1 MFFYISGMA
10 STFYNTEG
18 KGFGLFLGD
27 KTLRLLVPFVLAIF
41 IFLMPRLYFG
51 QAYEDWCRPNDET
64 ENDYWTFQ
72 EKTLPSVPTKLSWL
86 WYLPALFI
94 DLVIT
99 YPLLAWT
106 VRRSRKI
113 PYNQRDDGNII
124 LLQLAVFAIWLFPCF
139 YIDTK
144 KDLGTK
150 YLLPSTLTLMCIFF
164 FFYTF

>member
-1 MFFYISGMA
+1 
-10 STFYNTEG
+10 
-18 KGFGLFLGD
+18 
-27 KTLRLLVPFVLAIF
+27 
-41 IFLMPRLYFG
+41 LMPRLYLG

-72 EKTLPSVPTKLSWL
+72 EKTLPVIHNKLSWL

-113 PYNQRDDGNII
+113 PFN
-124 LLQLAVFAIWLFPCF
+124 
-139 YIDTK
+139 
-144 KDLGTK
+144 
-150 YLLPSTLTLMCIFF
+150 
-164 FFYTF
+164 